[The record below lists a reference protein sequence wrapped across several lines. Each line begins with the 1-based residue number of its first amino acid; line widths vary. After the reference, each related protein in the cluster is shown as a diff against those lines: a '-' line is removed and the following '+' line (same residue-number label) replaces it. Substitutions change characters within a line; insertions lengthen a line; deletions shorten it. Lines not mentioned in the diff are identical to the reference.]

1 MFDSLICWS
10 AMTESVEAHCLECP
24 VVVTFK
30 TRPGYTTCKGWGR
43 SSTDLVG
50 PALSSREGWRRVAS
64 QGAEEEVPSCRGYE
78 DLIWWGDGSN
88 DLSAVGHADGA

>member
-50 PALSSREGWRRVAS
+50 PALSSRERAGDAWPRRERKKRSRA
-64 QGAEEEVPSCRGYE
+64 
-78 DLIWWGDGSN
+78 
-88 DLSAVGHADGA
+88 AVGTRT